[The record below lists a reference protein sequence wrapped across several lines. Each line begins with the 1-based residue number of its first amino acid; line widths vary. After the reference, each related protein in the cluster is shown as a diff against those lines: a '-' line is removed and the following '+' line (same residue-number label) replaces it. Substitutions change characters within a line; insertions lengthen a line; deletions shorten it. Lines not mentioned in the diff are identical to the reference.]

1 MTTNESDRAPEA
13 VDLDAWRAEAGAC
26 APLDA
31 AASPAWVQAH
41 HIDEPRA
48 IVSADDMTRS
58 LLALDRDG
66 MAIFDRVEDARFAV
80 AARDGWPRDAAR
92 VGVLCAEVER
102 LSAEVARERGRADE
116 VLCDD
121 TSLANTAQRLHAEV
135 ATLRAALLDAA
146 DGWDAAR
153 KSATPPRR
161 ADAETIARLRAI
173 AAGSAPAK
181 EPTR

>member
-1 MTTNESDRAPEA
+1 MSESKTAPEPM
-13 VDLDAWRAEAGAC
+13 DLDAWRAEAGAC

-92 VGVLCAEVER
+92 VVVLCERVALLER
-102 LSAEVARERGRADE
+102 LLAE
-116 VLCDD
+116 
-121 TSLANTAQRLHAEV
+121 
-135 ATLRAALLDAA
+135 AL
-146 DGWDAAR
+146 DGWYAAHFPG
-153 KSATPPRR
+153 SPRR
-161 ADAETIARLRAI
+161 ADAENIARLRAI
-173 AAGSAPAK
+173 AAGGAPAK